1 MKSQDILVYARSPFL
16 KKNVGVPIV
25 AQQLKNTTSI
35 CEDAGSTPGLIQSG
49 VATSC
54 GIGHR
59 CGSDLAL
66 LWLWCSLAT
75 AAPIQPLAWKQAAGA
90 AIKKKR

>member
-35 CEDAGSTPGLIQSG
+35 REDAGSTSGLIQSG

-66 LWLWCSLAT
+66 LWLWCSMQHTSDTFSTVL
-75 AAPIQPLAWKQAAGA
+75 I
-90 AIKKKR
+90 IKKYSTSH